1 MNQYVKAKEQGLKPG
16 DEGWP
21 KQTETRV
28 PMHQRTKE
36 KISHTKR
43 VQIGFEKAMETLE
56 NVMEKGKSESAQVQA
71 AKAIL
76 ERCVP
81 NLSSV
86 DSTNRDVTEKMSEE
100 ALVARLRV
108 LIESNPELTSKIL
121 ADNARGKTIK
131 EVKESEAA

>member
-21 KQTETRV
+21 KQTDTRV

-56 NVMEKGKSESAQVQA
+56 KVMDEGKSESAQVQA

-100 ALVARLRV
+100 ALISR
-108 LIESNPELTSKIL
+108 SNPELTSKIL
-121 ADNARGKTIK
+121 ADNARGKPIK
-131 EVKESEAA
+131 EVKDSEAA

>member
-1 MNQYVKAKEQGLKPG
+1 MNQYERAKEAGLKPG

-21 KQTETRV
+21 KQTDTRV

-56 NVMEKGKSESAQVQA
+56 KVMNEGKSESAQVAA

-86 DSTNRDVTEKMSEE
+86 DSTNRDVTEKMSEAE
-100 ALVARLRV
+100 LVSRLRV
-108 LIESNPELTSKIL
+108 LVESNPELTSKIL
-121 ADNARGKTIK
+121 GDAARGKPIT
-131 EVKESEAA
+131 EVKKTEAA